1 MTYQHDILIIGSG
14 AAGLSLALQL
24 AKYASVGVLSKNE
37 ITEGATAYA
46 QGGIAA
52 ALGANDSIKSHIQDT
67 LYAGVG
73 LCHEEIVQFVVE
85 HGQQSIQWL
94 TKLGVNFTKLHNDGS
109 DIDFHLHQE
118 GGHSHRRILHA
129 SDSTG
134 RAIVT
139 TLGSQ
144 AAKHKNIELF
154 EHRTAIDLIVG
165 KSTHATSVKQCYG
178 AYIYNRKNATV
189 EVFKTKFLILATGG
203 AGKTYLYTSNP
214 DTCTG
219 DGIAM
224 AWRAGCKIANMEFI
238 QFHPTCLYHRDA
250 KSFLIS
256 EALRGEGAKLI
267 LGDGSLF
274 MHRFHESAELA
285 PRDIVARAIDHEIK
299 RLGVKC
305 VYLDITHKTKDFIT
319 SRFPTIYKKCLH
331 FGFDIAEQPIPIVP
345 AAHYSCG
352 GIVVNIHGQTDIPNL
367 YAIGEVAHSG
377 LHGANRIASN
387 SLLECIVFANS
398 AFKSIQNRLSEIA
411 MPMQLQDWDESQ
423 VTDSKQNVVISHNWD
438 EIRRCMWDYVGVVR
452 TTKNLHKAR
461 KRINMLKKEIT
472 EHYKAF
478 RITNDLIELR
488 NLVTTA
494 KLIIDCALK
503 RKESRGLHYSLDY
516 PEPDLNKHPQDTI
529 LIPKNNT

>member
-1 MTYQHDILIIGSG
+1 MTYQYDVLIIGSG

-24 AKYASVGVLSKNE
+24 ADHASIGILSKNE
-37 ITEGATAYA
+37 ITEGATTYA

-52 ALGANDSIKSHIQDT
+52 VLDANDSIKSHIQDT
-67 LYAGVG
+67 LYAGAG
-73 LCHEEIVQFVVE
+73 LCQEKIVQFVVE
-85 HGQQSIQWL
+85 HGRQSIQWL
-94 TKLGVNFTKLHNDGS
+94 DQLGVNFTKLHSDGK

-134 RAIVT
+134 RAMVT
-139 TLGSQ
+139 TLGAQVS
-144 AAKHKNIELF
+144 AHKNIEIF
-154 EHRTAIDLIVG
+154 EHRTAIDLIMS
-165 KSTHATSVKQCYG
+165 KPADATAVKQCYG
-178 AYIYNRKNATV
+178 AYVYNQTNATV
-189 EVFKTKFLILATGG
+189 EVFKTRFLILATGG

-219 DGIAM
+219 DGVAM
-224 AWRAGCKIANMEFI
+224 AWRAGCRIANMEFM
-238 QFHPTCLYHRDA
+238 QFHPTCLFHRDA

-267 LGDGSLF
+267 LKDGSLF
-274 MHRFHESAELA
+274 MHRFHAAAELA

-299 RLGVKC
+299 RLGVQC

-331 FGFDIAEQPIPIVP
+331 FGFDIVAEPIPVVP

-352 GIVVNIHGQTDIPNL
+352 GVMVNIHGQTDVCNL

-398 AFKSIQNRLSEIA
+398 AAKSIKKRLSEIA
-411 MPMQLQDWDESQ
+411 MPQHLQSWDESQ
-423 VTDSKQNVVISHNWD
+423 ITDSKQNIVIAHNWD

-452 TTKNLHKAR
+452 TTKNLRKAKQR
-461 KRINMLKKEIT
+461 LNLLKKEIN
-472 EHYKAF
+472 EYYRSF
-478 RITNDLIELR
+478 RISNDLIELR

-494 KLIIDCALK
+494 QLIVACALK

-516 PEPDLNKHPQDTI
+516 PKTNLNKPPQNTI
-529 LIPKNNT
+529 LIPKK